1 MAKQQIGWGVLR
13 TQVDELIVLDTVE
26 STNAYCSEHRPP
38 LPPYTLVLTDNQTRG
53 RGRRGRS
60 WDAQPGQSVALSL
73 VVPSAPASH
82 PGHTWLPLV
91 AGAALVASL
100 QAHGLAAAELK
111 WPNDV
116 LVDGRKLA
124 GILCEVTQAGTTV
137 VGIGVNR
144 AFDPDDPPHPRAT
157 AISHH
162 LPAGKYLL
170 DDILAE
176 TTRAIRA
183 WVEHEEPFSADRALA
198 VVTPV
203 MSTLHRRIR
212 VEEVGGEQWEATAV
226 GLGPAG
232 ELLVSRDPAEAPIRV
247 VSSDIEHLSQ

>member
-1 MAKQQIGWGVLR
+1 MAKPHNGWGASR
-13 TQVDELIVLDTVE
+13 TQVDQLIVLDTVE
-26 STNAYCSEHRPP
+26 STNAYCTEHRPA

-60 WDAQPGQSVALSL
+60 WDAKPGQSVALSL
-73 VVPSAPASH
+73 VVPSAPPSH

-91 AGAALVASL
+91 AGAALVSSL
-100 QAHGLAAAELK
+100 RAHGLAAAELK

-116 LVDGRKLA
+116 LVEGGKLA
-124 GILCEVTQAGTTV
+124 GILCEVTQEGTTV

-162 LPAGKYLL
+162 LPAGDTLL

-176 TTRAIRA
+176 TIRAIRA
-183 WVEHEEPFSADRALA
+183 WVEHEAPYSADRALA

-203 MSTLHRRIR
+203 MSTLHRRVR
-212 VEEVGGEQWEATAV
+212 VEEVGGEKWEATAV

-232 ELLVSRDPAEAPIRV
+232 ELLVAREPAGAAIRV